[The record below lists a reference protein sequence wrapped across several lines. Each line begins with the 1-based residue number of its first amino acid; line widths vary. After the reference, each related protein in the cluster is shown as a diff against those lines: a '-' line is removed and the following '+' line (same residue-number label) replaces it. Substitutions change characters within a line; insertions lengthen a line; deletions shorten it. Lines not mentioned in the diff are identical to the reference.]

1 MVPEQL
7 AKIDWLVLTKAP
19 IPGIVKTRLIP
30 HLGERQATDLYLS
43 LLKRLYNTLCEL
55 KQRGIGSTSLWISGD
70 RNHPAFEWWKDIAE
84 FYSQP
89 EGDLGIKMAAAV
101 QASLQRGR
109 LPILI
114 GVDVPMLD
122 VEYLSKAAQALLEN
136 DLVISPAEDG
146 GYGLLG
152 LKQFHSQ
159 LFESKVWGTDSVFAD
174 TRAELAA
181 LKQQGFNW
189 AELPTV
195 WDVDEIADVER
206 YRSLIEGLQV

>member
-7 AKIDWLVLTKAP
+7 KKIDWLVLTKAP
-19 IPGIVKTRLIP
+19 VSSTVKTRLIP
-30 HLGERQATDLYLS
+30 HLGEQQATDLYLS
-43 LLKRLYNTLCEL
+43 LLRRLYNTLCEL

-70 RNHPAFEWWKDIAE
+70 QKHPAFEHWQEIAD
-84 FYSQP
+84 FHTQP

-122 VEYLSKAAQALLEN
+122 VEYLSKAAQELLEH

-152 LKQFHSQ
+152 INQSIKGGYKQ
-159 LFESKVWGTDSVFAD
+159 LFENKTWGTDSVYANTKAD
-174 TRAELAA
+174 LEA
-181 LKQQGFNW
+181 LKQQGFDW
-189 AELPTV
+189 AKLPMV
-195 WDVDEIADVER
+195 WDLDEPEDVKR
-206 YRSLIEGLQV
+206 YLEC

>member
-7 AKIDWLVLTKAP
+7 KKIDWLVLTKAP
-19 IPGIVKTRLIP
+19 VSSTVKTRLIP
-30 HLGERQATDLYLS
+30 HLGEQQATDLYLS
-43 LLKRLYNTLCEL
+43 LLRRLYNTLSTL
-55 KQRGIGSTSLWISGD
+55 KRQGIGSTSIWISGD
-70 RNHPAFEWWKDIAE
+70 QRHPAFEPWQEIAE
-84 FYSQP
+84 FYTQP

-101 QASLQRGR
+101 QASLQRYR

-136 DLVISPAEDG
+136 DLIISPAEDG

-152 LKQFHSQ
+152 MTQFHPQ
-159 LFESKVWGTDSVFAD
+159 LFENKAWGTDSVLAD
-174 TRAELAA
+174 TCADLAT

-189 AELPTV
+189 TELPTV
-195 WDVDEIADVER
+195 WDVDEVADVER
-206 YRSLIEGLQV
+206 YLEC